1 VLPAWLQWIAWVL
14 PPTYV
19 FEGMRALILD
29 HQFRGDLMLEAF
41 LLNAV
46 VFTVSVLVFLQLLQ
60 SARRN
65 GSLLQTGE

>member
-1 VLPAWLQWIAWVL
+1 ML

-29 HQFRGDLMLEAF
+29 HQFHGDLMVQAF
-41 LLNAV
+41 LLNAAF
-46 VFTVSVLVFLQLLQ
+46 FTISVLVFLQLLQ